1 MDSDL
6 LIRIG
11 AHANVHGVKHT
22 DHDVGKMARM
32 IKAQPQLGEFTSIIA
47 WAAYV
52 AGPRDS
58 RISELTR

>member
-32 IKAQPQLGEFTSIIA
+32 IKAQPQLGELPATIA
-47 WAAYV
+47 QAASV
-52 AGPRDS
+52 VWPR
-58 RISELTR
+58 E

>member
-1 MDSDL
+1 
-6 LIRIG
+6 
-11 AHANVHGVKHT
+11 
-22 DHDVGKMARM
+22 M

-47 WAAYV
+47 RAAYV